1 MKKIHFLLAAGLF
14 LIGTATASAQFMGSS
29 SRVAST
35 SEGYNSVWV
44 GYAPTKAKFAYS
56 GFSSTLDKINTFSVG
71 ALHAAPLQNFP
82 LLYEFGGMLEWSRYS
97 DSSSND
103 GFKETMTGN
112 LIGLRI
118 PLNLLYAYD
127 LGNGLTVYPYLGLNV
142 KGYIVGKVTEKY
154 SYEGESYTE
163 TYNLFSKK
171 DMEKMAG
178 GGIYDDDYDYYYDD
192 DMDDFGV
199 AAKPLNRFTLGY
211 QLGLRV
217 GYSNFFGSVGYMAD
231 LTKITDHTTVNMITL
246 GVGMSF

>member
-44 GYAPTKAKFAYS
+44 GYAPTTLKFSAN
-56 GFSSTLDKINTFSVG
+56 GFSSSVDDINTFSVG
-71 ALHAAPLQNFP
+71 ALHAAPLQDFP
-82 LLYEFGGMLEWSRYS
+82 LLYEFGGILEWSRYADKEK
-97 DSSSND
+97 DSWGTTSSTVN
-103 GFKETMTGN
+103 M
-112 LIGLRI
+112 IGIRV
-118 PLNLLYAYD
+118 PLNILYAYD

-142 KGYIVGKVTEKY
+142 KGYIIGKLTEKF
-154 SYEGESYTE
+154 SDGDESVTK

-171 DMEKMAG
+171 DMEELAG
-178 GGIYDDDYDYYYDD
+178 YDYE
-192 DMDDFGV
+192 DMEDLIDFGF

-217 GYSNFFGSVGYMAD
+217 GYSNFFASVGYMAD
-231 LTKITDHTTVNMITL
+231 LTKITDYTKASMWTL